1 MEVLF
6 EFAEAGETGLDEVQN
21 ELQQYQKIID
31 DVEMKLILGKPEDI
45 QNAIISIHP
54 GAGGTE
60 SQDWAEMLYRMYTR
74 WADKENYKIEVMG
87 AAR

>member
-6 EFAEAGETGLDEVQN
+6 EFAEEGETTLDEIQK
-21 ELQQYQKIID
+21 ELKQYQKIID

-45 QNAIISIHP
+45 QGAIIAIHP

-60 SQDWAEMLYRMYTR
+60 SQDWAQMLYLSL
-74 WADKENYKIEVMG
+74 IHI
-87 AAR
+87 